1 LSLYYGFNNVKEFLN
16 GMNAIDNNFSKVT
29 DYTLNIPLLMGLI
42 GFYNTYVGNHASRAI
57 LPYC

>member
-1 LSLYYGFNNVKEFLN
+1 
-16 GMNAIDNNFSKVT
+16 MNAIDQNFELEK
-29 DYTLNIPLLMGLI
+29 DYTKNIPLMMGLI